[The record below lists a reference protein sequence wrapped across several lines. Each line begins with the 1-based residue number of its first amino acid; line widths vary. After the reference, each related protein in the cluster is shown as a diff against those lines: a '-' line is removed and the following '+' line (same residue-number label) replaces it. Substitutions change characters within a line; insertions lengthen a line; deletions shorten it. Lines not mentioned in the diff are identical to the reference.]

1 MDNGYKPKQKLVAGL
16 LALLFGMYG
25 VHNFYLG
32 YTTKGIIQVVGTVL
46 SIILCF
52 ILIGYISL
60 IGIWIWV
67 LVEAIM
73 IFTGGISVDA
83 NGHPLV
89 D

>member
-16 LALLFGMYG
+16 LALFLGMYG

-32 YTTKGIIQVVGTVL
+32 YITKGVIQVVGTVL
-46 SIILCF
+46 SFILCF
-52 ILIGYISL
+52 VLIGYISL
-60 IGIWIWV
+60 FGIWIWV

-73 IFTGGISVDA
+73 LFTGHISVDG
-83 NGHPLV
+83 NGYPLV

>member
-16 LALLFGMYG
+16 LALIFGMYG
-25 VHNFYLG
+25 IHNFYLG

-46 SIILCF
+46 SFILCF
-52 ILIGYISL
+52 VFIGYIFL
-60 IGIWIWV
+60 MGIGIWV

-73 IFTGGISVDA
+73 IFTGGISVDG